1 MRFVEPAIR
10 GKGFYPGCSGF
21 DGDPTGS
28 IMLLG
33 RDFGTRTYFEGLAG
47 PPVRD
52 ETALTWRHT
61 RDIWL
66 KELCDISAWCT
77 NYLMGLREDGS
88 AKGNIKLRIAATDW
102 NLFESSCWD
111 FLQEQVLLQ
120 KPRVIVVFGTDNQL
134 DLMAKGR
141 FGTNSSRSFPH
152 AFEAW
157 DTSHSAL
164 VTFAD
169 HPHSLIRETAK
180 HAARIEVKRIIN
192 LYHGA
197 SV

>member
-21 DGDPTGS
+21 DADPTGG

-52 ETALTWRHT
+52 EAALTWRHT

-66 KELCDISAWCT
+66 KELGDISAWCT

-111 FLQEQVLLQ
+111 FLQGQVLLQ
-120 KPRVIVVFGTDNQL
+120 KTSCYR
-134 DLMAKGR
+134 R
-141 FGTNSSRSFPH
+141 FRHRQPTRFDGERPLWNKFVEKLPSCF
-152 AFEAW
+152 
-157 DTSHSAL
+157 
-164 VTFAD
+164 
-169 HPHSLIRETAK
+169 
-180 HAARIEVKRIIN
+180 
-192 LYHGA
+192 
-197 SV
+197 